1 MQQEDGGTEEH
12 TILKSRCSFFFTSGA
27 SDSLLHLAAYHKKE
41 HIAALICDHFPKLLI
56 RRNVR
61 GDTPLNVV
69 AVRSKNSTIVKLI
82 LSQYAIEKTKHDD

>member
-1 MQQEDGGTEEH
+1 MGINVDNFVEVLNQQCRERKLSLSD
-12 TILKSRCSFFFTSGA
+12 IFYQFTGA

-61 GDTPLNVV
+61 GDTPLLLLWGL
-69 AVRSKNSTIVKLI
+69 RTL
-82 LSQYAIEKTKHDD
+82 L

>member
-1 MQQEDGGTEEH
+1 MGINVDNFVEVLNQQCRERKLSLSD
-12 TILKSRCSFFFTSGA
+12 IFYQFTGA

-61 GDTPLNVV
+61 GDTPL
-69 AVRSKNSTIVKLI
+69 L
-82 LSQYAIEKTKHDD
+82 LL